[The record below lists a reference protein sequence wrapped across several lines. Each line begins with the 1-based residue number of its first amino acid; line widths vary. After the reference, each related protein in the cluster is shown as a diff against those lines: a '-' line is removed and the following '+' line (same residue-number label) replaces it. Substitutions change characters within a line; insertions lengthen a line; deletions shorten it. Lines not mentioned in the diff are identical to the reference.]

1 MSPILSWHVDCT
13 NRAKVKPIKTDFR
26 MRKIFTTIFIALLGV
41 VIFTGCS
48 KRAQWNRAQR
58 QSMREALREYRQAA
72 YLNDLTDAEFT
83 LFTDDVAT
91 SLEKDYPVYT
101 TFVKM
106 PGSNDTVHVYVV
118 TTIVKELNADVRNM
132 RHIFPYSWLVSNNI
146 LPSGLDRSQQQ
157 AFYNCLAAKVDNQ
170 FPTMKRFVNA
180 MMKETTDTSLITR
193 LQRQCAN
200 DLFGWTVVIE
210 EEEIVDL

>member
-1 MSPILSWHVDCT
+1 MRRFFTFTFAALMWLSI
-13 NRAKVKPIKTDFR
+13 P
-26 MRKIFTTIFIALLGV
+26 
-41 VIFTGCS
+41 TGCS
-48 KRAQWNRAQR
+48 HHAKWNRAQR
-58 QSMREALREYRQAA
+58 QSMREALHEYRQAV
-72 YLNDLTDAEFT
+72 YLNDLTDAEFA
-83 LFTDDVAT
+83 LFADDVAT
-91 SLEKDYPVYT
+91 SLEESFPTYNE
-101 TFVKM
+101 FAKM
-106 PGSNDTVHVYVV
+106 SGMSDTVQYYVV
-118 TTIVKELNADVRNM
+118 AAIARNLNADARNM